1 MEVAST
7 CTEPDCTAA
16 AGYTAGDEATP
27 STTCP
32 DGCILTE
39 AVGGNAE
46 TCLARAYS
54 CRDFDGGEL
63 PQFTTSG
70 TCTAGNDYA
79 TGAGKTWHA
88 PCTTSCCDVDIR
100 NYYLSDEATGAPD
113 AFTRWRK
120 YDHRH
125 RPWYDSLYN

>member
-7 CTEPDCTAA
+7 CTSTEPDCTT
-16 AGYTAGDEATP
+16 GYAAGDEATP

-39 AVGGNAE
+39 AAGGNAE

-63 PQFTTSG
+63 PQFTTPG
-70 TCTAGNDYA
+70 ACTAGNDYETGDGTTPCIINLSRICFSLLPSAPNYRSTVA
-79 TGAGKTWHA
+79 TCVCPA
-88 PCTTSCCDVDIR
+88 R
-100 NYYLSDEATGAPD
+100 
-113 AFTRWRK
+113 
-120 YDHRH
+120 
-125 RPWYDSLYN
+125 